1 MREVN
6 VKRRNVAHVTVARH
20 ARLKTHQP
28 EMGSACVLVFVDESE
43 WPRPKDPD
51 GFTVWGCIAIHPKRS
66 RDFSR
71 QIYELERKFW
81 KISEPYKFE
90 IKGRLL
96 LKKNFMTSP
105 KKQEFCDELLSLCK
119 LTEVKAFA
127 YGLRNSDALSSGDL
141 EEPVVYR
148 AYSRLLERVNAM
160 MSEDHQDDMAIVA
173 LDSQDEQTD
182 TARARAFGNYLY
194 GNPLGRQL
202 SYIVETPF
210 FVNSKATLGIQLAD
224 LVAYVLAHQN
234 QGRPDIKHVVDR
246 VRELEWRSSLP
257 SEFPKRGFRF
267 EDLQTPTSP
276 HRDAGSFL

>member
-1 MREVN
+1 M
-6 VKRRNVAHVTVARH
+6 
-20 ARLKTHQP
+20 
-28 EMGSACVLVFVDESE
+28 LVFVDESE
-43 WPRPKDPD
+43 WPRPKDPS

-66 RDFSR
+66 REFSR

-81 KISEPYKFE
+81 KISDPYEFE

-105 KKQEFCDELLSLCK
+105 KKQEFCEELLSLCK

-127 YGLRNSDALSSGDL
+127 YGLRNSELLASADL

-160 MSEDHQDDMAIVA
+160 MAEEHPNDMAIVA
-173 LDSQDEQTD
+173 LDSQDEKTD

-194 GNPLGRQL
+194 GNPQGRQL

-224 LVAYVLAHQN
+224 LVAYVLAQQN
-234 QGRPDIKHVVDR
+234 QGRSDIQHVIDR
-246 VRELEWRSSLP
+246 VRELEWRSSVP
-257 SEFPKRGFRF
+257 AEFPKRGFRF
-267 EDLQTPTSP
+267 EDLQTSRGP
-276 HRDAGSFL
+276 HHGAGPFC